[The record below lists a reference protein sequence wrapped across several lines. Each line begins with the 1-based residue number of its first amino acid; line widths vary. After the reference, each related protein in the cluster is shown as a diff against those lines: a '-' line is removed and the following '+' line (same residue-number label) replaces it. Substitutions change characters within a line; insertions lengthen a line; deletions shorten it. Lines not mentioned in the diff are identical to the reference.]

1 MIEDNF
7 EKWYFDRYPE
17 INPKMDDIYGEL
29 LECYKA
35 GWKRSLEVGE
45 ALRELTEIAEELG
58 EYD

>member
-17 INPKMDDIYGEL
+17 INPELDDIYGEL
-29 LECYKA
+29 FECYKA
-35 GWKRSLEVGE
+35 GWERSREVDE
-45 ALRELTEIAEELG
+45 ALTELVQIAQENG